1 MVPAASRAHL
11 DFGCYEGRFLDA
23 LSHKNIARL
32 VGVDAAREPIER
44 GRQNLPH
51 LELHHLTRLPLP
63 FAEGEF
69 SSVSLMDVLEHVPD
83 QRGLLAEL
91 HRVLESGGLL
101 IVTVPGQHVF
111 SLLDVGNLKFRFPR
125 LHRWHYC
132 RTHSPAEYEYRY
144 QSNPDGLIGD
154 VSADKQ
160 WHEHFSRTKLRRLLE
175 GAGFRVEC
183 FDGTS
188 LFVRPLRITNL
199 ILGKL
204 RPLRS
209 AIDRMIA
216 LDARWFQSANLFCQA
231 RKNTPPTGA

>member
-1 MVPAASRAHL
+1 MVPAGSRGHL
-11 DFGCYEGRFLDA
+11 DFGCYEGRFLDS
-23 LSHKNIARL
+23 LCRKNIGRL

-44 GRQNLPH
+44 GRQNFPH
-51 LELHHLTRLPLP
+51 LELHHLTGLPLP
-63 FAEGEF
+63 FADGEF
-69 SSVSLMDVLEHVPD
+69 SSASLMDVLEHVPD
-83 QRGLLAEL
+83 QAALLAEL
-91 HRVLESGGLL
+91 HRVLEPDGRL

-111 SLLDVGNLKFRFPR
+111 SVLDVGNLKFRFPR

-132 RTHSPAEYEYRY
+132 RTHSQAEYEYRY

-160 WHEHFSRTKLRRLLE
+160 WHEHFSRKKMSRRLE
-175 GAGFRVEC
+175 SAGFRIDH

-204 RPLRS
+204 RPVRS

-216 LDARWFQSANLFCQA
+216 LDAKWFQSANLFCLA
-231 RKNTPPTGA
+231 RKSTHPVNG